1 MSVMDSIEEKYQ
13 QEIAALKAEN
23 EQLRKNSEWQATEI
37 ETLRKRVILI
47 PAEACGTYSH
57 EALRGGEGKG

>member
-37 ETLRKRVILI
+37 ETLRKRVFLFQPRLVAHILMK
-47 PAEACGTYSH
+47 PSGARRCD
-57 EALRGGEGKG
+57 R

>member
-57 EALRGGEGKG
+57 KPSGARRCDR